1 MQGGAW
7 RHQTTPKGNHSGS
20 HNNDYIS
27 ICCRILATA
36 KEGRGVEVS
45 NAFAANENPRMRH
58 ITFQIGL
65 MGKAVFELTVA
76 DVVGA
81 AERGR
86 RRGARWQP
94 LRKVPGDALEA
105 LSRWRGGSPSVPRSC
120 PPPPGG
126 QGQEG

>member
-58 ITFQIGL
+58 ITIQIGL
-65 MGKAVFELTVA
+65 MGTAVSELAVSDIVRPPQARTAARDGMATPKDRPWEHLRGPGSLLGSVTL
-76 DVVGA
+76 GA
-81 AERGR
+81 
-86 RRGARWQP
+86 P
-94 LRKVPGDALEA
+94 ILPVTP
-105 LSRWRGGSPSVPRSC
+105 
-120 PPPPGG
+120 
-126 QGQEG
+126 